1 MDKEKVAAAQQGMM
15 GCAGAGCMLYLIGFV
30 LFIIFIVIFAMISTP
45 NPY

>member
-1 MDKEKVAAAQQGMM
+1 MDNDKVAAASQGMM

-30 LFIIFIVIFAMISTP
+30 LFIIAIVVFAMISTP